1 MPSPADQTRAGTV
14 TPSPGKAP
22 TEVLSITGPPTK
34 KTRSAHSTRAR
45 IAIFLFAT
53 LVTATWAACG
63 DTVSEPSPPSSVP
76 ERSRPTTVAVTPA
89 TARLAALGSTV
100 RLSAGVRDQN
110 GQAMSG
116 VTVEWATGNP
126 GVATVDASGLVTAVA
141 NGSATVTATAGGAS
155 GNATVEVAQEV
166 TSVVV
171 SPSADTLMVGDT
183 LRLRATAEDANGR
196 AVETAGFVW
205 ASGDPSMVA
214 VDTSGL
220 VTAVGAGEVDVVA
233 TSSGVTGRARL
244 LVVGVTPATVEV
256 APDSLHFTAPGDTM
270 RLTAR
275 VRDRNGDL
283 IEGAAVSWSSEDP
296 AVATTDTSG
305 LVTATGV
312 GKTTVTAAA
321 GPVAGTATVTVSRTA
336 RTVIVTPAEVTLLV
350 GDTVRLDARA
360 TDANGA
366 PIAGAAINWAT
377 SDASVATVDATGLV
391 RALATGTTSVTAT
404 SGSAWGIAAVTVAAA
419 SDRTALVILFGS
431 TGGPTWVSKTNWLTD
446 APLGDWYG
454 VTVDGAG
461 RVVRLELDANNLTG
475 PIPPAVAHLDH
486 LQHLSL
492 NANSLSGRI
501 PAEIGNLSRLNYLT
515 LRDNT
520 LTGEIPRELG
530 RLSPMTTMG
539 LDRNSLTGEIP
550 AEIGDL
556 TRLGWLNLNN
566 NDLSGRI
573 PARLAIPGLSLSVRG
588 NLLHGPIPSTF
599 ARAGLESFEF
609 AEPRHRNLYLCVP
622 GTTAFAT
629 WAQRV
634 AEPDPRFCNESD
646 RDVLQSLHQA
656 AGGSAWTNSNRWLV
670 GPAIGEW
677 HGVESDS
684 LGRVV
689 ALDLANNGLSGE
701 LPARLGHLSA
711 LTELNITGNSL
722 TGRLPASLTA
732 LSLQALRYSGTGLCV
747 PAAPSFRS
755 WLTTVPVHEGTGVEC
770 APTSDRDILEILYHA
785 TDGPNWTVRD
795 NWLTDAP
802 LEDWHGVEVDAAGR
816 VVSLVLTFNN
826 LNGVIP
832 PELGQLERLV
842 DLRLYENLLTG
853 PIPPELGDLSNLRH
867 LYLFFT
873 QLSGTIPPELG
884 RLSSLEELWL
894 GPAPLT
900 GPLPPELG
908 NLSRLR
914 FLAASGSNLSGP
926 LPPELGRL
934 DQLERLFLFD
944 NRFSGSIPRT
954 FGNLTRLSAL
964 NLQENHLTGPLP
976 AELGALSAL
985 EFAWLQDNKLTGA
998 LPPALG
1004 GLSSVRALILT
1015 NNDLSGGLPA
1025 TFGELSSLE
1034 LLILSNNRRM
1044 SGVLPR
1050 SLQALDRLDTF
1061 HAGGTRLCAPRDASF
1076 GGWLA
1081 TVTDRRVRS
1090 CAAGGRSR
1098 AYVTQA
1104 AQSLDYPVPLV
1115 ANEPAL
1121 LRVFVT
1127 ARMATTATLPPVRA
1141 RFYNGGTEVHV
1152 ADIPGG
1158 SGVIPVEIEEGEL
1171 SKSANAPVPG
1181 HVVKPGLEMVV
1192 EIDPEGVLD
1201 PGLDVQRRIPES
1213 GRAPV
1218 AVASVPAL
1226 QLTWIPMI
1234 SSEEP
1239 DSSVVEL
1246 SEGLTGESPLLSEAR
1261 TLLPIDELELTVHEA
1276 VSTSTRDASEIL
1288 RQVEA
1293 IRVMEGE
1300 AGYYMGVVGNLTG
1313 SVGLAELSGLS
1324 SVVGPG
1330 ANVIAHELG
1339 HNLSLLHAPCGDAP
1353 QPDPSFPTA
1362 NASIGVWGYDFR
1374 DDSGLVSPAYRDL
1387 MSYCDPQWISDY
1399 SFNKALFYRLR
1410 RAGAGGASARS
1421 RVPEGAEFFRGASDV
1436 TAGVGAGPSLLLWGG
1451 LDEDG
1456 EPVLEPAFVVD
1467 APPVVP
1473 GSTGA
1478 WRLRGVTAAGGELF
1492 SLRFDM
1498 REATDGGAP
1507 FFVFALPAQPEW
1519 AGRLARIT
1527 LAGPAG
1533 SVSLDAE
1540 SERPMTVVRDTR
1552 TGRVLGILRGRD
1564 AEAGAREAMG
1574 APAEAASVLEAGLEA
1589 LFSRGIPEL
1598 SEWRR

>member
-1 MPSPADQTRAGTV
+1 MQASGV
-14 TPSPGKAP
+14 TDP
-22 TEVLSITGPPTK
+22 LTK
-34 KTRSAHSTRAR
+34 KTRSAHITRAR

-63 DTVSEPSPPSSVP
+63 DTVSEPSPPPSIP

-100 RLSAGVRDQN
+100 RLSAQVRDQS

-116 VTVEWATGNP
+116 VAVEWATGNP
-126 GVATVDASGLVTAVA
+126 VVATVDASGLVTAVA
-141 NGSATVTATAGGAS
+141 NGTATVTATAGGAS
-155 GNATVEVAQEV
+155 GSATVEVAQEV
-166 TSVVV
+166 TAVTVL
-171 SPSADTLMVGDT
+171 PSADTLMVGDT
-183 LRLRATAEDANGR
+183 LRLSATAEDANGR
-196 AVETAGFVW
+196 AVEAAGFVW
-205 ASGDPSMVA
+205 ASDDPSVVA

-220 VTAVGAGEVDVVA
+220 VTAVGAGEVDVVVTA
-233 TSSGVTGRARL
+233 SGVTGRARL

-256 APDSLHFTAPGDTM
+256 IPDSLHFTALGDTT
-270 RLTAR
+270 RLTAQ
-275 VRDRNGDL
+275 VRDRNGDF

-296 AVATTDTSG
+296 AVATTDASG

-312 GKTTVTAAA
+312 GQTTVTAATDPA
-321 GPVAGTATVTVSRTA
+321 AGTATVTVAPSA
-336 RTVIVTPAEVTLLV
+336 RTVIVTPPEVTLLV

-377 SDASVATVDATGLV
+377 SDASVATVDPTGLV
-391 RALATGTTSVTAT
+391 RALATGTISVTAT
-404 SGSAWGIAAVTVAAA
+404 SGSAWGIAAVTVAAD
-419 SDRTALVILFGS
+419 SDRAALVIFFAS
-431 TGGPTWVSKTNWLTD
+431 TGGPTWVNKTNWLTD

-454 VTVDGAG
+454 VTVDGTG
-461 RVVRLELDANNLTG
+461 RVTRLELDANNLSG
-475 PIPPAVAHLDH
+475 PIPPAVAHLGQ
-486 LQHLSL
+486 LRHLSL

-501 PAEIGNLSRLNYLT
+501 PAEVGNLSRLRYLT
-515 LRDNT
+515 LRDNA

-530 RLSPMTTMG
+530 RLSLMTTMG
-539 LDRNSLTGEIP
+539 LDRNRLTGEIP
-550 AEIGDL
+550 AEIGGL
-556 TRLGWLNLNN
+556 TRLSWLNLND
-566 NDLSGRI
+566 NDLTGRI

-609 AEPRHRNLYLCVP
+609 VEPRHRNLYLCVP

-646 RDVLQSLHQA
+646 RVVLQSFHQV
-656 AGGSAWTNSNRWLV
+656 AGGSTWTDSDRWLA

-677 HGVESDS
+677 YGVESDS

-701 LPARLGHLSA
+701 LPAGLGHLAA
-711 LTELNITGNSL
+711 LTELDIAGNPL
-722 TGRLPASLTA
+722 TGRLPASLTV

-747 PAAPSFRS
+747 PAEPSFRS

-770 APTSDRDILEILYHA
+770 AATSDKEILEILYRA
-785 TDGPNWTVRD
+785 TDGPNWTLRN

-816 VVSLVLTFNN
+816 VVSLHLAFHN

-832 PELGQLERLV
+832 PEIGQLDRLV
-842 DLRLYENLLTG
+842 DLQLFGNPLRG
-853 PIPPELGDLSNLRH
+853 PIPSELGDLSNLRR
-867 LYLFFT
+867 LYLFLT
-873 QLSGTIPPELG
+873 ELSGTIPPELG
-884 RLSSLEELWL
+884 RLSALEELSL
-894 GPAPLT
+894 QRIPLA

-914 FLAASGSNLSGP
+914 SLFASESNLSGP

-934 DQLERLFLFD
+934 SQLEELSLFG
-944 NRFSGSIPRT
+944 NHFSGSIPGT
-954 FGNLTRLSAL
+954 FGNLTRLSVL
-964 NLQENHLTGPLP
+964 ELQQNRLTGPLP

-1004 GLSSVRALILT
+1004 GLSSARALIFT

-1034 LLILSNNRRM
+1034 YLNLTNNRRM

-1050 SLQALDRLDTF
+1050 SLQALDRLNTF
-1061 HAGGTRLCAPRDASF
+1061 HAGGTGLCAPGDVDF
-1076 GGWLA
+1076 QGWLA

-1098 AYVTQA
+1098 AYLTQA
-1104 AQSLDYPVPLV
+1104 VQSLDYPVSLV

-1127 ARMATTATLPPVRA
+1127 ARMATNATFPPVRA
-1141 RFYNGGTEVHV
+1141 RFYNGGAEVHL
-1152 ADIPGG
+1152 ADIPAG
-1158 SGVIPVEIEEGEL
+1158 SGTIPVEIEEGEL
-1171 SKSANAPVPG
+1171 SKSANALVPG
-1181 HVVKPGLEMVV
+1181 QVVTPGLEMVV
-1192 EIDPEGVLD
+1192 EIDPDGILD

-1213 GRAPV
+1213 GRASV

-1226 QLTWIPMI
+1226 QLTWIPMV

-1246 SEGLTGESPLLSEAR
+1246 SEGLTEESPLLWEAR
-1261 TLLPIDELELTVHEA
+1261 MFMPINELDLTVHET
-1276 VSTSTRDASEIL
+1276 VSTSTRSAFEIL

-1293 IRVMEGE
+1293 IRVMEGGT
-1300 AGYYMGVVGNLTG
+1300 GYYMGVVGNLTG
-1313 SVGLAELSGLS
+1313 AVGVAERPGRS
-1324 SVVGPG
+1324 SVVSPG
-1330 ANVIAHELG
+1330 ASVVAHELG
-1339 HNLSLLHAPCGDAP
+1339 HNLSLAHAPCGGAPAADA
-1353 QPDPSFPTA
+1353 SFPTP

-1374 DDSGLVSPAYRDL
+1374 DDGGLVSPAYRDL
-1387 MSYCDPQWISDY
+1387 MSYCHPRWISDY
-1399 SFNKALFYRLR
+1399 SFSKALFYRLR
-1410 RAGAGGASARS
+1410 RAGA
-1421 RVPEGAEFFRGASDV
+1421 RGATAPDV
-1436 TAGVGAGPSLLLWGG
+1436 APGVEDGRSLLLWGG
-1451 LDEDG
+1451 LDQHG

-1467 APPVVP
+1467 APPALP
-1473 GSTGA
+1473 ASTGA
-1478 WRLRGVTAAGGELF
+1478 WQLRGVTVAGGELF

-1498 REATDGGAP
+1498 RETTHGAPP

-1527 LAGPAG
+1527 LTGPAG
-1533 SVSLDAE
+1533 SVSLEAE
-1540 SERPMTVVRDTR
+1540 SDRPMTVMRDTR
-1552 TGRVLGILRGRD
+1552 TGRVLGILRGRR
-1564 AEAGAREAMG
+1564 AEAGARDAMA
-1574 APAEAASVLEAGLEA
+1574 APAEVASALEAGLEA